1 MSRTMSRMICHNL
14 KKDGLV
20 ANSAPNA
27 TDSETNAKRSL
38 FADLEPSEPDDRQVD
53 RPTLLTLNTPEN
65 ATIPIGYDDSTAAS
79 Q

>member
-1 MSRTMSRMICHNL
+1 MSRRVCHNL
-14 KKDGLV
+14 ENGYLV

-53 RPTLLTLNTPEN
+53 RPTLLTFNTLEN